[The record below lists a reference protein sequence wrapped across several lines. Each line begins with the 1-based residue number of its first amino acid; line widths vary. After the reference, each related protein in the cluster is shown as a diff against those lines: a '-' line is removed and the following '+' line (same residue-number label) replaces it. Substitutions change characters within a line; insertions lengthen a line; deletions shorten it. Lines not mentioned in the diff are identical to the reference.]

1 MKRISTNNAPKA
13 IGTYSQGTIVGN
25 LVFTSG
31 QIAINAK
38 TGKLVNDDFIKEV
51 LQVLKNIE
59 SILIAGG
66 SSKSNIIKLSVFMI
80 DLTKF
85 DKVNKAFEIFFDS
98 NTNFPSRSTI
108 EVSKLPMNVNIEIEA
123 IGLI

>member
-38 TGKLVNDDFIKEV
+38 TGKLVDDDFIKEV